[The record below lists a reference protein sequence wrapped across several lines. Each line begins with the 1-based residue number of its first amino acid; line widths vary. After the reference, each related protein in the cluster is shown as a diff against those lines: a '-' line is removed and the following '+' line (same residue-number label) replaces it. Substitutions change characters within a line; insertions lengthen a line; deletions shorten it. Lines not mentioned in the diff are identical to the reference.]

1 MYESLH
7 PETSLWTPYFSLLP
21 KTESFHSL
29 MFWDAAEL
37 EDLQGSMVLGKIG
50 KEEAEEEFET
60 VLKPFVE
67 EHESVL
73 GPKEGYTL
81 EKFHWC
87 GSLVL
92 SRSFHVDAKE
102 EESDDEDEEEEEEK
116 EDVADVAMVPMADL
130 LNAKSGA
137 DNVSCGALSFTS
149 TWTLTA
155 HTRSIGS
162 PFLRTSHSQHDVYL
176 LHLQRLPNLQHLRRP
191 PKLGPAQ
198 AIWSRR
204 R

>member
-21 KTESFHSL
+21 QPGSFHSL
-29 MFWDAAEL
+29 MFWEAAEL

-60 VLKPFVE
+60 VLKPFVA

-102 EESDDEDEEEEEEK
+102 EEEESDDEEEEEEEK

-137 DNVSCGALSFTS
+137 DNVSFALD
-149 TWTLTA
+149 LTA
-155 HTRSIGS
+155 S
-162 PFLRTSHSQHDVYL
+162 PRLTTYT
-176 LHLQRLPNLQHLRRP
+176 LPNRP
-191 PKLGPAQ
+191 VYSTNPSP
-198 AIWSRR
+198 ST
-204 R
+204 